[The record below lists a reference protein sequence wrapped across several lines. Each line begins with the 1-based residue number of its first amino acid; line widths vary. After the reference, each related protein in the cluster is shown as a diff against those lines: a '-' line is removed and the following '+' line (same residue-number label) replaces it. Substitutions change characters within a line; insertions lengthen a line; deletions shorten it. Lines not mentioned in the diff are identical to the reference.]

1 VRFVILILLVPAHR
15 IGEENLCD
23 KARSLGIYVDGG
35 YYVEYMLVPNYMYLV
50 KIGDDVNTDTSASL
64 SCAELAAYGAVKN
77 VMSCI

>member
-1 VRFVILILLVPAHR
+1 MRFVILILLVPAHR

-35 YYVEYMLVPNYMYLV
+35 YVEYMLVPNYMYLV
-50 KIGDDVNTDTSASL
+50 KIEDDVNTDTSASL

-77 VMSCI
+77 VMLCI